1 MISWTEN
8 VHILS
13 FWNFERSFIGQH
25 GLALGILTQ
34 FIDDH
39 QRALCGNVENTCSLV
54 SMIPAGGFTGDFQSN
69 SATPIL
75 TWKSGWP
82 YHLVIITCSK
92 KRCSKKKK
100 CHCRGY
106 IKLVVSQVA
115 PRAFL
120 PWRWRCLMKILLSS
134 AVVDTRDSLW
144 IDEYVCVYIHTYV
157 SMYYIIL
164 HIMHKLSSCK
174 FSFTQISNQLRYHM
188 HLKPS
193 LWVACRMHPHG
204 TWDQCFKT
212 SSTNLSPKY
221 RTLLTCEN
229 VDQSA
234 LTFLSFQT
242 WWSQNMEGQHCD
254 LAWKNWTGCEKCCET
269 AFFVDFIETQIK
281 TCLHL
286 LNTNC

>member
-13 FWNFERSFIGQH
+13 FWNFERSLIGQH

-54 SMIPAGGFTGDFQSN
+54 SMIPASGFTGDFHSN

-75 TWKSGWP
+75 TWKSPWS

-100 CHCRGY
+100 CHCLGY

-164 HIMHKLSSCK
+164 HIMHKHTCSTLPAKSHLHK
-174 FSFTQISNQLRYHM
+174 FPTNWDITCISNPASELHVGCTHTAPETNASRLHQQTCHYPNIEHCEHAKVLTRVHW
-188 HLKPS
+188 HFWASKHDGVKTWKDS
-193 LWVACRMHPHG
+193 TATWHG
-204 TWDQCFKT
+204 KT
-212 SSTNLSPKY
+212 EPGVKHVVRQHFSSTS
-221 RTLLTCEN
+221 
-229 VDQSA
+229 
-234 LTFLSFQT
+234 
-242 WWSQNMEGQHCD
+242 
-254 LAWKNWTGCEKCCET
+254 
-269 AFFVDFIETQIK
+269 
-281 TCLHL
+281 
-286 LNTNC
+286 